1 MKVSIQDNDALSAV
15 SPAALSA
22 YARAGGWTKGQPYG
36 DHSDVYAR
44 EGTPEIVIPKH
55 RRLGDYASV
64 VSRLIEIF
72 AKAAETDAL
81 SLYRDLIVADR
92 DVVRIRA
99 APDGAEGSVALDD
112 GVSLITGARD
122 MIAAAACSLREP
134 RRFYRAGA
142 NREAADYL
150 RRVQLGQTE
159 QGSFVVTLVGPVVPP
174 PVRAKALFDSTP
186 DDEPVERRMM
196 QRLAEALT
204 ATREAAERASG
215 GDDDAFPE
223 AVERGASANLCEALA
238 TLIEPFH
245 GIDVGLSW
253 ARIRPMNAARET
265 IRFGA
270 SDAPIL
276 REAARWFR
284 EEEPRP
290 DVSLIG
296 RIRRLQRDDRE
307 ADGTITL
314 RTYIDGRVQSVT
326 AALNRPDYD
335 RAIQAH
341 KSGTL
346 VAMMGDLER
355 FGQRWRLRN
364 SRIAAVIPD
373 EEDEDVDLR
382 GRDS

>member
-1 MKVSIQDNDALSAV
+1 MKVGIQDNDALSAV

-22 YARAGGWTKGQPYG
+22 YARAGGWTKGEPYG

-44 EGTPEIVIPKH
+44 EGASEIVIPKH
-55 RRLGDYASV
+55 QRLGDYASV

-99 APDGAEGSVALDD
+99 APDGADGSVVLDD

-134 RRFYRAGA
+134 RRSYRAGA

-159 QGSFVVTLVGPVVPP
+159 QGSFVVTLVGPAVPP
-174 PVRAKALFDSTP
+174 PVRAMASFDTMP
-186 DDEPVERRMM
+186 DDEPVERRMT

-215 GDDDAFPE
+215 GDDAFPE
-223 AVERGASANLCEALA
+223 AVQRGASANLCEALA
-238 TLIEPFH
+238 MLIEPFH

-253 ARIRPMNAARET
+253 ARTRPMKAARET

-276 REAARWFR
+276 REAARRFR
-284 EEEPRP
+284 EEEPKP

-296 RIRRLQRDDRE
+296 RIQRLQRDDGE
-307 ADGTITL
+307 VDGTIAL
-314 RTYIDGRVQSVT
+314 RTYIDGRVLSIT
-326 AALNRPDYD
+326 AILNQPDYD

-341 KSGTL
+341 QSRAP
-346 VAMMGDLER
+346 VAMRGDLER
-355 FGQRWRLRN
+355 FGRRWRLRN
-364 SRIAAVIPD
+364 PRIAAVIPD
-373 EEDEDVDLR
+373 EEDEAGDLQ
-382 GRDS
+382 GWDP